1 MYRENGQ
8 YKVQL
13 WMKNDSSGS
22 ESSNMKPEAGSEV
35 VLEANSVGEGTTS
48 ESQKAVA
55 VAHDPGTES
64 REPEG
69 EDDDVPGMVDS
80 SDDENKPVPATEWV
94 EELDEEDTS
103 GDEDGSEFELMANE
117 EDKKKRKGFQRPEH

>member
-13 WMKNDSSGS
+13 WMKNDGSGS
-22 ESSNMKPEAGSEV
+22 EGSNLKPGTGNEA
-35 VLEANSVGEGTTS
+35 VLEANAVGENVNS
-48 ESQKAVA
+48 ESQRAVT
-55 VAHDPGTES
+55 VAGGSGTVD

-69 EDDDVPGMVDS
+69 EDDDVPGMVES
-80 SDDENKPVPATEWV
+80 SDDENRPVPATQWV
-94 EELDEEDTS
+94 EELVEEDTS

-117 EDKKKRKGFQRPEH
+117 EDKKKKKGFQRPEH